1 MTDKTLSC
9 THTRLGAAALALA
22 VAASLGACSSRNDN
36 SMANADSAASG
47 MANQAGAA
55 VDTAA
60 AAGAVATDTISNRV
74 GSALKGDWTDG
85 DMVAYLVAAD
95 SGEIAAGKLAST
107 KATNPSV
114 KAFAQKMVSDHTQ
127 MLKGT
132 TQLASKNNINYAM
145 AKNDDINDLRSDSK
159 DALQD
164 LTDKSAGSDWDED
177 YVDKQVDAHQ
187 DVIDHV
193 NDFTQS
199 AKDPQLVSMLKQAL
213 PKLQS
218 HLKAAKDLQHA
229 KVSN

>member
-1 MTDKTLSC
+1 MTKKTFAC
-9 THTRLGAAALALA
+9 THTRVGSAALALA
-22 VAASLGACSSRNDN
+22 VAASLGACNSRSDN
-36 SMANADSAASG
+36 TLANADSAASG

-55 VDTAA
+55 IDTAA
-60 AAGAVATDTISNRV
+60 SAGAVATDTVSNRV
-74 GSALKGDWTDG
+74 GSALSGDWSDA
-85 DMVAYLVAAD
+85 DIVAYLVAAD
-95 SGEIAAGKLAST
+95 SGEVAAGKLAST

-114 KAFAQKMVSDHTQ
+114 KAFAKKMVSDHSK
-127 MLKGT
+127 MLDGT
-132 TQLASKNNINYAM
+132 VQLAKKDNIAYAS
-145 AKNDDINDLRSDSK
+145 ANNDDIGDLRDDSK

-164 LTDKSAGSDWDED
+164 LTQKSAGSDWDED

-187 DVIDHV
+187 KVIDHV

-218 HLKAAKDLQHA
+218 HLAAAKNLQNA